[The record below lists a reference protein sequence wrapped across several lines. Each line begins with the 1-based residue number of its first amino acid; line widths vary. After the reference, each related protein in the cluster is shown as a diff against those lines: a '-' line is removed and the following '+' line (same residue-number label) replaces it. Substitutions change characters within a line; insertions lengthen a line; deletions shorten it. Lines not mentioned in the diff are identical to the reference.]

1 MKISIGNEQFFGF
14 EDSMCRP
21 ILNDISVTFTI
32 LMQYLGLI
40 NRALFFYILLTI
52 KLSEIIA
59 IPALPFPASIWTKIP
74 CLASIEFPQKC
85 ISKFVTLV
93 LPSVV
98 ITRRAPATVIF
109 IFLLNVDRSMTTFP
123 FLRKTSTALHL
134 CLYPFHC
141 SMVTFLRP
149 KNKLCGPDR
158 LYPTNMVHPL
168 FALQ

>member
-1 MKISIGNEQFFGF
+1 MRISIGNEQFFGF

-32 LMQYLGLI
+32 LMRYLVLI
-40 NRALFFYILLTI
+40 NRAFFFYILLTI

-59 IPALPFPASIWTKIP
+59 MPALPFPASIWTKIP
-74 CLASIEFPQKC
+74 CLASIAVS
-85 ISKFVTLV
+85 SKMHLEIVPLV
-93 LPSVV
+93 LPCVV

-123 FLRKTSTALHL
+123 FLRKTSTASHL
-134 CLYPFHC
+134 CLYPFHW
-141 SMVTFLRP
+141 SMVTFLRR
-149 KNKLCGPDR
+149 KNKLCGHDR
-158 LYPTNMVHPL
+158 LFPTNMVHPL